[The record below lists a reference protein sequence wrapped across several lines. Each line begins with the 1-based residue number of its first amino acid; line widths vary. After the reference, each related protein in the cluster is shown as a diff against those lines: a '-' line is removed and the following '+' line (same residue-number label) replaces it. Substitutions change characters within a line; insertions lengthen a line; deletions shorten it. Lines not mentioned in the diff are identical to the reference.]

1 MGMIMSTEK
10 LFYKDINKTEF
21 EAKILEVK
29 EDKKGYRVVLDKTCF
44 FPEGGGQPAD
54 KGWINK
60 IPVVD
65 VRKEGDCICH
75 YLAEDPGTDPVSG
88 RIDMEWRRD
97 YMQQHTGQHIISG
110 ALWKVG
116 KYKTVSVHMGS
127 DYTTIEIDSQR
138 ISPKN
143 LEKVENLANQVI
155 NRNLPIK
162 LIVIDEREID
172 RFELRKPC
180 QVHEEIHLVQI
191 GDFDCVG
198 CGGLHFAST
207 GPVEFVKCVGTEK
220 IRAHARLCWKIGE
233 RAFKDYREKDKII
246 SKLRH
251 ILGTRE
257 DSFVQKIN
265 ILNVEGIILKRKNNL
280 LISRLADMI
289 AQNLYQNQREQTRS
303 DYGII
308 TEFWNDED
316 DDLIKKIS
324 KNLLKRKNILIC
336 LVNIKKENIQWI
348 IGCSQEVNFMFDEY
362 KSDLMVQINGKGGG
376 RHPLW
381 QGTGQKPEKAAVFLS
396 RFTDLVKNL

>member
-1 MGMIMSTEK
+1 MIMPTEK
-10 LFYKDINKTEF
+10 LYYKNNNKTEF
-21 EAKILEVK
+21 EAKILEAK
-29 EDKKGYRVVLDKTCF
+29 EDKKGYLVVLDKTCF
-44 FPEGGGQPAD
+44 FPESGGQPAD
-54 KGWINK
+54 KGWINN
-60 IPVVD
+60 IQVVD
-65 VRKEGDCICH
+65 VQKEADHICH
-75 YLAEDPGTDPVSG
+75 YLAKHPGTGPVSG

-127 DYTTIEIDSQR
+127 DYTTIEIDSQQ
-138 ISPKN
+138 ISHKN
-143 LEKVENLANQVI
+143 LEKVETLANQVI
-155 NRNLPIK
+155 NHNLPIE
-162 LIVIDEREID
+162 LIVIDESEID

-180 QVHEEIHLVQI
+180 QVHKEIHLIQI
-191 GDFDCVG
+191 KDFDCVC

-207 GPVEFVKCVGTEK
+207 GPVKFVRCVGIEK
-220 IRAHARLCWKIGE
+220 IRGHARLSWKIGE
-233 RAFKDYREKDKII
+233 RAFKDFQEKDKII
-246 SKLRH
+246 SELRH

-265 ILNVEGIILKRKNNL
+265 TFNAEGIILKRKNNL
-280 LISRLADMI
+280 LISRLSDMI

-308 TEFWNDED
+308 TESWNDED

-336 LVNIKKENIQWI
+336 FVNIKKENIQWI
-348 IGCSQEVNFMFDEY
+348 IGCSQEINFMLDEY
-362 KSDLMVQINGKGGG
+362 KSDLMAQINGKGGG

-381 QGTGQKPEKAAVFLS
+381 QGTGQNPGKAAAFLS
-396 RFTDLVKNL
+396 RFTDLVKSL